1 MRSSR
6 RAGAHSSAALAGNTF
21 VQYYYQITGLI
32 ADWLTLRSTLGL
44 LNVIALVMGLVLA
57 AASGYALAF
66 ADRVKIGAASTTT
79 TKPGEEPP
87 PDVDLVPGL
96 KIGAACGIATMIIS
110 LCGFAVGTVDSV
122 SPTASSHHCAAGD
135 DASFSPTSPSV
146 LFNPRARSP
155 LPGPFFS
162 ATA

>member
-1 MRSSR
+1 M
-6 RAGAHSSAALAGNTF
+6 
-21 VQYYYQITGLI
+21 YYHVTGLI

-66 ADRVKIGAASTTT
+66 ADRVKIGAASTTS
-79 TKPGEEPP
+79 KPGEEPV

-110 LCGFAVGTVDSV
+110 LCGFAVGFSCWRGSV
-122 SPTASSHHCAAGD
+122 AAAAAAAAAGGCLFSCLT
-135 DASFSPTSPSV
+135 SFTPFAPPPPPAPPAPPPPDLPLPT
-146 LFNPRARSP
+146 RARS
-155 LPGPFFS
+155 LRQDLSFS
-162 ATA
+162 ATG